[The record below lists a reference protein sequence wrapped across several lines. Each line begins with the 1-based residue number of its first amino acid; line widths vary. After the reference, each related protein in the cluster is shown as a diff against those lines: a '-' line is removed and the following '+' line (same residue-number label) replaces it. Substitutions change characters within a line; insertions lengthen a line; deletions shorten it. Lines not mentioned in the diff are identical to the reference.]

1 MADEVLAVEAVPLE
15 EDFDTLVASL
25 AIDDTLEDKLA
36 RLKESVDEKLAD
48 YADVKR
54 IERDEDFKAAKKYRT
69 AVNDV
74 KKPIEAQRKAA
85 KKKYSDLL
93 KTFDKT
99 IGEITAPIDAL
110 SDEYKAEIDR
120 YDGERRKR
128 RLTALKGYYYDLA
141 GEMGPLVPYERIADD
156 RWLNASFGEVKAKNI
171 IERRVGELLHQFKFV
186 NGLDYADE
194 DEKAWAVAW
203 WTRTLPMDSGE
214 VAAAVVAHREEVA
227 KAAALVSTYEQ
238 TTAPEPEPEPLPI
251 DPEPVLAEEPE
262 PPSGV
267 PRCVRVVPSR
277 PEPDAAEDEA
287 PAPQRGYRVV
297 IECATADEL
306 RRVRAVMVENGIHGY
321 VERM

>member
-36 RLKESVDEKLAD
+36 KLKKNVDEKLAD
-48 YADVKR
+48 YVDVKR
-54 IERDEDFKAAKKYRT
+54 IERDEDFKAAKKYRA

-99 IGEITAPIDAL
+99 IGEITAPIDKL

-120 YDGERRKR
+120 YDGECRKR
-128 RLTALKGYYYDLA
+128 RLAALSGHYYDLA

-156 RWLNASFGEVKAKNI
+156 KWLNASFGEVKAKNI

-186 NGLDYADE
+186 NGLGYADE
-194 DEKAWAVAW
+194 SEKAWAVAW
-203 WTRTLPMDSGE
+203 WTRTLPTDSGE
-214 VAAAVVAHREEVA
+214 VAAAVAAHREEVA
-227 KAAALVSTYEQ
+227 KAAVLAATYEQ
-238 TTAPEPEPEPLPI
+238 AM
-251 DPEPVLAEEPE
+251 LA
-262 PPSGV
+262 S
-267 PRCVRVVPSR
+267 
-277 PEPDAAEDEA
+277 
-287 PAPQRGYRVV
+287 
-297 IECATADEL
+297 I
-306 RRVRAVMVENGIHGY
+306 
-321 VERM
+321 